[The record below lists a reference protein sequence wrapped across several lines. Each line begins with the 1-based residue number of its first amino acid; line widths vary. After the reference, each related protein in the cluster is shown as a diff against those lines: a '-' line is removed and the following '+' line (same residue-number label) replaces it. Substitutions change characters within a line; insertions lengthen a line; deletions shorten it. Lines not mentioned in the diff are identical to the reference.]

1 MSSSMPVGTRGAGP
15 VEGDGGSGGAPD
27 VEGGTTDAAADADA
41 EVDAVGI
48 DNGSSGSI
56 ARGGC
61 SGGLGR
67 L

>member
-1 MSSSMPVGTRGAGP
+1 MSSSVPVGIRSAGP
-15 VEGDGGSGGAPD
+15 VEGGGGGGGAPD

-48 DNGSSGSI
+48 DNASSGSI